1 MKTGVKGLR
10 LRELGKAA
18 ERFLG
23 QSQQQFG
30 NDYCDMVMAGKCLGS
45 TVAAPG
51 LACSSFHPEPCPIT
65 VGHLLA
71 EWQWDDGMVGSQCHG
86 YGISLVRGSRGL
98 DL

>member
-45 TVAAPG
+45 TGCTKPC
-51 LACSSFHPEPCPIT
+51 LQLFSS
-65 VGHLLA
+65 
-71 EWQWDDGMVGSQCHG
+71 
-86 YGISLVRGSRGL
+86 
-98 DL
+98 